1 MSLLILCCFY
11 YKKYYDND
19 GNIDFNNDLVG
30 NDLLSDLDEKEQD
43 YLPLCFFDIKGEVVK
58 PGVYSIECDK
68 RINDAILL
76 SGGLTKNS
84 DTSVLNLSKKIE
96 DGMVIIVY
104 SKKEVLNYL
113 ETLEKE
119 EKKNSLCNSSNIV
132 NDACDKESNIN
143 KNERSLKQFFQ
154 RKQLLFHSTLVRTSL
169 KFLAQHDSS
178 VHHHTLSLLS
188 QGTSQRLLFH
198 IPDAVHQYL
207 HADLPLA
214 RQLLGYGYWR
224 RAGTLCYLWYHPL
237 SHRERAH
244 SRDDLSIL
252 PCRTIGAQC

>member
-1 MSLLILCCFY
+1 MSLKEFIYFYKKRVILICILILMSLLILCCFY

-143 KNERSLKQFFQ
+143 KNDT
-154 RKQLLFHSTLVRTSL
+154 STLLININTASL
-169 KFLAQHDSS
+169 NELM
-178 VHHHTLSLLS
+178 TLTGIGESKAKNIIS
-188 QGTSQRLLFH
+188 
-198 IPDAVHQYL
+198 Y
-207 HADLPLA
+207 
-214 RQLLGYGYWR
+214 
-224 RAGTLCYLWYHPL
+224 
-237 SHRERAH
+237 RERTPFNKIE
-244 SRDDLSIL
+244 DILNVDGIGESIYVNIKKNI
-252 PCRTIGAQC
+252 TV